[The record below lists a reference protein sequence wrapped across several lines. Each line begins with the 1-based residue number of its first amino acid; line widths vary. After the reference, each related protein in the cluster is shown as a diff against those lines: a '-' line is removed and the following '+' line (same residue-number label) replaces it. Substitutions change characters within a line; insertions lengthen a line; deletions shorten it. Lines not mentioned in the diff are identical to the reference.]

1 MEARFPDEAVSRQT
15 KARRAGRVL
24 IDWSQNDPHKT
35 TASVYSLRAR
45 ELPTASTPLEWDEV
59 EAAAEAGDATKL
71 VFTVDDLLRRVAAK
85 GDLYAPLLS
94 RRQDLPELSS

>member
-1 MEARFPDEAVSRQT
+1 M
-15 KARRAGRVL
+15 L

-45 ELPTASTPLEWDEV
+45 ERPTASTPLEWEEV
-59 EAAAEAGDATKL
+59 EAAAEAGDATAL
-71 VFTVDDLLRRVAAK
+71 VFTIDDLRRRVAAK

-94 RRQDLPELSS
+94 VETGAARTFRLTSP